1 MIKPF
6 HILGHASRLLW
17 RDWIGLMFLNIL
29 WVIFQIPI
37 ITGPPATA
45 VLYAM
50 AGHVYND
57 EFWEM
62 KETWQLLRS
71 LFWPAWRWALPNA
84 IIVLILLFNIV
95 AYWSAASLGWMILRL
110 FWSLLLLFWIMLN
123 LFYWPF
129 WLAQEDKS
137 LRTTYANCARFLILN
152 FWPSFIITIVC
163 VVVVIISILTTLP
176 MLVATVAWL
185 ALVGA
190 TAVGHSLTLHQS
202 KE

>member
-6 HILGHASRLLW
+6 HILGHATRLLW
-17 RDWIGLMFLNIL
+17 REWIGLMFLNIL

-50 AGHVYND
+50 AERVYDD
-57 EFWEM
+57 ELWDIR
-62 KETWQLLRS
+62 ETWQLLRD
-71 LFWPAWRWALPNA
+71 LFWPAWRWALPNM
-84 IIVLILLFNIV
+84 IIALVLLFNITT
-95 AYWSAASLGWMILRL
+95 YWSSTGLGWIILRL
-110 FWSLLLLFWIMLN
+110 LWVILLSFWIMLN

-137 LRTTYANCARFLILN
+137 LRTTYGNCARFLILN
-152 FWPSFIITIVC
+152 LWPALIITIVC
-163 VVVVIISILTTLP
+163 VVIVIGSILTTLP
-176 MLVATVAWL
+176 MLVLTGAWL
-185 ALVGA
+185 ALVGVTTVQRA
-190 TAVGHSLTLHQS
+190 LALQKL

>member
-17 RDWIGLMFLNIL
+17 RDWIGMMFLNIL
-29 WVIFQIPI
+29 WVLFQIPI

-50 AGHVYND
+50 AERVYDD
-57 EFWEM
+57 ELWEIR
-62 KETWQLLRS
+62 EIWQLLRD
-71 LFWPAWRWALPNA
+71 LFWPAWRWALPNMIFA
-84 IIVLILLFNIV
+84 LVLLFNITI
-95 AYWSAASLGWMILRL
+95 YWSSTGLGWIILRL
-110 FWSLLLLFWIMLN
+110 LWFFLLFFLIMLN

-137 LRTTYANCARFLILN
+137 LRTTYGNCARFLILN
-152 FWPSFIITIVC
+152 LWPALIITNVC
-163 VVVVIISILTTLP
+163 VVVVLISILTTLP

-185 ALVGA
+185 ALVGVTTVQCA
-190 TAVGHSLTLHQS
+190 LALQKS